1 VWGGGHILKGLW
13 HGHIQKKKNTYLNI
27 LWPKGNFHI
36 KKISNLSS
44 MTFEFSLVIFT
55 LLYQWFFSFFL
66 LCIMLFFT
74 NHMSFLNV
82 LNNSWYDSK
91 FGLKQLLIIEGDQ
104 WQCQVWLCMQWF
116 YMDDQRSFS
125 EMAHH
130 MLAN

>member
-1 VWGGGHILKGLW
+1 VGGGHILKGLW